1 MGRTITDKG
10 YGIGKNNTKA
20 VTDLA
25 HITPSTIG
33 QLRRILGLLGYY
45 KRYMQGFAK
54 IAQLLFQLLRKEN
67 IKNEQRVIKS
77 STPIVS
83 TNQHQNALQALILA
97 ITSPLLLA
105 YPDFELSFT
114 LHIDAS
120 NKGLEAGLYQ
130 FQDNKIRILGF
141 GSRVLRKAEQGC
153 HSSKL
158 ECLSLKWAVCEQFL
172 DYLLYAK
179 EVHVYTDNNPLLYI
193 LSAKLNATG
202 QR

>member
-10 YGIGKNNTKA
+10 YGIGKNNIKA

-45 KRYMQGFAK
+45 KRYIQGFAK

-141 GSRVLRKAEQGC
+141 GSRVLRKAEQGY